1 MPIPF
6 MTVPSA
12 TELRPAQWR
21 PPFSAARYNS
31 VFDWAARLTLVF
43 VLSFLIFGNVSWII
57 HAVGSAEHHAS
68 DHLLLNIAARA
79 SSVLFVALAAV
90 TTLTRLPPVRKATG
104 LEPRIAALLGT
115 FLLTA
120 LALLPRQ

>member
-21 PPFSAARYNS
+21 PPFSAARCNS

-57 HAVGSAEHHAS
+57 HGVGSTEHHAS

-79 SSVLFVALAAV
+79 SSALFGALAGG
-90 TTLTRLPPVRKATG
+90 TTLRRAAPPV
-104 LEPRIAALLGT
+104 
-115 FLLTA
+115 
-120 LALLPRQ
+120 